1 MSNCLC
7 KYRREQAI
15 PVLNDF
21 KKWLEKTVEHKPPKD
36 KLTGALNYCLN
47 QWDKL
52 VRYVD
57 DPHLNID
64 NNRAER
70 AINPFVIGRKNWLFS
85 NTENGADI
93 DDLLPWNVTLTP

>member
-52 VRYVD
+52 ERYVD
-57 DPHLNID
+57 DPHLSID

-70 AINPFVIGRKNWLFS
+70 AIKPFVIGRKNWLFA
-85 NTENGADI
+85 NTENGAKASAM
-93 DDLLPWNVTLTP
+93 L